1 MPAVDENGF
10 IVTEAEFS
18 GSWSD
23 LFFKLTMLYL
33 VGRHDE
39 ELYLSLLKVM
49 ASAPSLSRFAY
60 KTHQRK

>member
-39 ELYLSLLKVM
+39 ELNLSLLK
-49 ASAPSLSRFAY
+49 
-60 KTHQRK
+60 